1 MSKIK
6 NIING
11 WQNFISKSEVS
22 EDLVVQRAVHC
33 VSCVELKKGGLL
45 SMLKDDFVEIQ
56 GYSCN
61 ICKCP
66 LSAKLRS
73 EKETCPKRLW

>member
-33 VSCVELKKGGLL
+33 VSCTELKKGVLL

-61 ICKCP
+61 ICNCP

-73 EKETCPKRLW
+73 EKETCPKKLW